1 MIEDKEIIDFI
12 LSSLEDAL
20 EKMKK
25 IEMMFLIL
33 EEESHYSIKNDDESI
48 YIRTMH
54 IKLQGY
60 IKEIEGSIFILKNNP
75 F

>member
-48 YIRTMH
+48 YLRTMH